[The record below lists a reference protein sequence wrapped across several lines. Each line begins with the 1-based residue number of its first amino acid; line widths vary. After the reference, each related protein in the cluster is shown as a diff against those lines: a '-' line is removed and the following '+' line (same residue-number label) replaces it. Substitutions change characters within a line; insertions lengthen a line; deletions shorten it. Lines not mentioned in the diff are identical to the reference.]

1 MAWSSPAFF
10 RTSAVLMGT
19 HDRAVDH
26 RVFIV
31 GIGRQKGKDSLPDT
45 SFGPTAEPL
54 VNIDRLAE
62 PFQ

>member
-1 MAWSSPAFF
+1 
-10 RTSAVLMGT
+10 MGT